1 MDLWKILR
9 LNPERADPSEPER
22 FGIGPSLKRDGGSCS
37 KDFSAF
43 VIAFDWVEEVLKLT
57 GDLRGWVFPSTLSA
71 SGHIANL
78 SHLYARIGTAGGT
91 KFWYHGLRNAFI
103 TVAERDL
110 LLPRALTKRL
120 VNHARP
126 GDVTEGY
133 AADWTI
139 GQLRGPAQQ
148 IADRIDRLMNASA
161 TGGAVA
167 ASSDGCPAAR
177 TASAE

>member
-1 MDLWKILR
+1 M
-9 LNPERADPSEPER
+9 N
-22 FGIGPSLKRDGGSCS
+22 
-37 KDFSAF
+37 
-43 VIAFDWVEEVLKLT
+43 
-57 GDLRGWVFPSTLSA
+57 
-71 SGHIANL
+71 NL
-78 SHLYARIGTAGGT
+78 SHLYERIGAACGT

-139 GQLRGPAQQ
+139 AQLRGPAQQ
-148 IADRIDRLMNASA
+148 IAALSA
-161 TGGAVA
+161 NITET
-167 ASSDGCPAAR
+167 PATLGISVGR
-177 TASAE
+177 WR